1 MQSHFGLTLGL
12 RRATLPKT
20 TRGVQMKAG
29 EKLIE
34 GVAGHLE
41 PGERALAAIVAA
53 SRGNTAAVAGGGI
66 IARELGNQHKRKQSD
81 AAAEASLVLA
91 SPMGLV
97 VTNQRLLT
105 LKISAPLPLGKG
117 GDVKELLS
125 AVPLSAVE
133 DIKVKRLLVGKTLT
147 LTVNRQTFKL
157 EAGAGADANV
167 RATAFEEARGVVAV

>member
-1 MQSHFGLTLGL
+1 
-12 RRATLPKT
+12 
-20 TRGVQMKAG
+20 MKAG

-34 GVAGHLE
+34 GVAPHLE
-41 PGERALAAIVAA
+41 AGERALAAIVAA

-66 IARELGNQHKRKQSD
+66 VVRELGNQHKRKQFD

-133 DIKVKRLLVGKTLT
+133 EIKVKRLLVGKTLT
-147 LTVNRQTFKL
+147 LTVAGQTFKL
-157 EAGAGADANV
+157 EAGAGADANGLV
-167 RATAFEEARGVVAV
+167 AAFEEARGGVAV